1 MMRDNFPATGRSARA
16 TTVHPRPRSM
26 SLSRHTSRAAPIHNK
41 AGATNAQYD
50 TEIVGTPSGAR
61 TI

>member
-1 MMRDNFPATGRSARA
+1 
-16 TTVHPRPRSM
+16 M